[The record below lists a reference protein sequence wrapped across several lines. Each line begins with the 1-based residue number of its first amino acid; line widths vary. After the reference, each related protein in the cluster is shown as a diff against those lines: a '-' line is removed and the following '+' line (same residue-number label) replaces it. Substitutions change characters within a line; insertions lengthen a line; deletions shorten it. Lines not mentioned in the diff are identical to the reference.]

1 MDKRNGYVYL
11 IRDPEN
17 EAYKIGMTRNDPQ
30 DRKSKLQTA
39 NSNELQL
46 ICSFKTEYPEKLER
60 LLHVKFMPKRILRE
74 WFRLDSEDVENFRD
88 TCETQLKIIEV
99 LKDNPFFNKDGVRQC

>member
-1 MDKRNGYVYL
+1 MDGRDGYVYL

-46 ICSFKTEYPEKLER
+46 IYSIKTEYPAKLER
-60 LLHVKFMPKRILRE
+60 LLHVKFMTKRVLRE
-74 WFRLDSEDVENFRD
+74 WFRLDNEDVDNFKE
-88 TCETQLKIIEV
+88 TCEDQLRIIEA
-99 LKDNPFFNKDGVRQC
+99 LKDNPFFNKDGMK